1 MSDYSG
7 FAPLEKPDDLIKKM
21 KYDLNRMRSEPSNS
35 YAAFDFFVT
44 TEHML
49 DWLFPKDPNQRR
61 EMRKQ
66 NYILQIISHIA
77 NGAKHFEATSSHHTS
92 VNDLKF
98 SRGGFSSNSFSSDA
112 FDPSSFQ
119 FSGLTVKLSDG
130 QSKLAIDLADEAYEF
145 WCRYL
150 SSHS

>member
-1 MSDYSG
+1 MSNYSG
-7 FAPLEKPDDLIKKM
+7 FAPLENSGDLIKKM
-21 KYDLNRMRSEPSNS
+21 KYDLNRMKSEPSNS

-49 DWLFPKDPNQRR
+49 DWVFPSDKSQRTN
-61 EMRKQ
+61 MRQQ
-66 NYILQIISHIA
+66 NKILQVVSHIA

-98 SRGGFSSNSFSSDA
+98 SRGGFSGNSFSSDA

-130 QSKLAIDLADEAYEF
+130 QSKFAIDLADEAYEF